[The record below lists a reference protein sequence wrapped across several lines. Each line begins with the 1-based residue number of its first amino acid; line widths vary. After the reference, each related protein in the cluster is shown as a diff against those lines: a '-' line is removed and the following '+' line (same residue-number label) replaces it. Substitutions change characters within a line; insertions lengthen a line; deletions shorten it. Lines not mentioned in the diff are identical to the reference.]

1 MLSDIVSFLS
11 NATTLLVLLGYA
23 AALWAA
29 LIIWTFFDIKKRTDN
44 VLYQV
49 ASAVLVLT
57 AGLLGF
63 AIYLILRPSGTKE
76 EIAIRLFEEKILEI
90 SSQVNVCP
98 KCNEVIN
105 ERSLFCP
112 NCAASLKDECSS
124 CQKQLNFSWNACPY
138 CGTKK
143 VKLKEERIKEVL
155 LPEVLLQTASV
166 EEKPALPKIN
176 FFSQLSNT
184 IKKQIVERKAQYAKL
199 FEDEATVR
207 KTARKRKRK
216 VKREPC

>member
-1 MLSDIVSFLS
+1 MLSDIVSFFS
-11 NATTLLVLLGYA
+11 NATTLLVLLGYT

-44 VLYQV
+44 ILYQV

-76 EIAIRLFEEKILEI
+76 ETAIRMFEEKILEI

-112 NCAASLKDECSS
+112 NCAVSLKDECSS
-124 CQKQLNFSWNACPY
+124 CQKQLNFCCPKSCY
-138 CGTKK
+138 KQLLLRK
-143 VKLKEERIKEVL
+143 NQLYQKLIFFL
-155 LPEVLLQTASV
+155 NS
-166 EEKPALPKIN
+166 PALLK
-176 FFSQLSNT
+176 S
-184 IKKQIVERKAQYAKL
+184 R
-199 FEDEATVR
+199 
-207 KTARKRKRK
+207 
-216 VKREPC
+216 